1 MPELA
6 TKATQLFAELETL
19 RSKQKIDAFTSKRLE
34 HEAKKLLS
42 VDAFSG
48 YQILGALSSFSGKIA
63 EMRENYNKALQLA
76 LTPAQKSIVLH
87 NHSIVLKDA
96 GYLTEAVELSSQ
108 SYDLEAAEL
117 KLSNFVETCY
127 RAGLFHRAIQYMS
140 RVVLPKEI
148 DFSQTIPLIVS
159 FMDKHGVQ
167 DEELQKMIEI
177 AVSVLHEH
185 RFFDFRS
192 IYIGLVSDGDFTW
205 FQYVISVDCS
215 VEEMVAMDCEL
226 ATRLAEAE
234 LPKNLLSNFLVTYK
248 FAEDDDETY

>member
-6 TKATQLFAELETL
+6 TKATQLFAELDVL
-19 RSKQKIDAFTSKRLE
+19 RSTPKIDAFTLKRLE
-34 HEAKKLLS
+34 HEAKKLLA
-42 VDAFSG
+42 VDAFNG
-48 YQILGALSSFSGKIA
+48 YQILGALFGFSGKIS
-63 EMRENYNKALQLA
+63 EMRENYDRALKLA
-76 LTPAQKSIVLH
+76 LTSAEKSMALH
-87 NHSIVLKDA
+87 NYSIALKDT

-127 RAGLFHRAIQYMS
+127 RAGLFHRAIQYMG

-159 FMDKHGVQ
+159 FMDKYGVQ

-177 AVSVLHEH
+177 AISVSHAH
-185 RFFDFRS
+185 NFFNFRNMHTKF
-192 IYIGLVSDGDFTW
+192 VSDEDSTW
-205 FQYVISVDCS
+205 FEYVISVDCS
-215 VEEMVAMDCEL
+215 VEEMVEMDCEL
-226 ATRLAEAE
+226 ATRLADAE

-248 FAEDDDETY
+248 FAENDDESH